1 MGHSE
6 NENSCQLC
14 KLERLTF
21 EPPPIYCSPCGSR
34 IKQSAPYYIA
44 TISES
49 GHYNFCAPC
58 YTECRGDSIF
68 VNSIPLLKSKL
79 EKRRNDNEL
88 EEAVS
93 ILASFFPGCIHTI
106 MLHFH
111 CILTCP
117 NCFIVQWV
125 ACDKCKSWQHQI
137 CALFNAKR
145 NDEEKDA
152 EFTCHYCYIQEINH
166 GLRAPLP
173 QSTVL
178 GAKDLPRTLLSNHI
192 EDHLFKRLKKERQDR
207 AKKFGKKFDEVGD
220 RSF

>member
-49 GHYNFCAPC
+49 GHYNFCVPC

-68 VNSIPLLKSKL
+68 VNTVPLLKSKL
-79 EKRRNDNEL
+79 KKRRNDDEL

-93 ILASFFPGCIHTI
+93 ILASFFPGCIHTA

-111 CILTCP
+111 CILTFLIASLYSGLHVT
-117 NCFIVQWV
+117 NVKAGSIRYV
-125 ACDKCKSWQHQI
+125 
-137 CALFNAKR
+137 LFLMPKGMTKKKMQN
-145 NDEEKDA
+145 
-152 EFTCHYCYIQEINH
+152 
-166 GLRAPLP
+166 
-173 QSTVL
+173 
-178 GAKDLPRTLLSNHI
+178 LLVI
-192 EDHLFKRLKKERQDR
+192 IATFKR
-207 AKKFGKKFDEVGD
+207 
-220 RSF
+220 